1 MALPLM
7 ARQAAAHH
15 PVSYTLWYEHVGGL
29 NSRLSEVLNQRLNE
43 NQPLTE
49 DDTYRLHAHFISAR
63 DVALLERLQRQL
75 YEALDDTAHN
85 ATLAGE
91 QTGLFSQTL
100 EQSRSQMAA
109 AVSLD
114 GIRYL
119 IDGLMTETVRMQTL
133 SLDLSR
139 KLETRAKEVRLLSEQ
154 LERART
160 EAVIDPLSGLNNR
173 RGFERA
179 AEALA
184 GADGLLTGTALLLAD
199 IDHFKQVN
207 DTYGH
212 VMGDKVLAAVAQT
225 FRDNIKGRDVAARI
239 GGEEFAVLLP
249 QTTLEGAKAV
259 AELLRLA
266 VARCRIHGT
275 GHDQHQPGS
284 ITLSVGVAV
293 ARGEESF
300 ESLMHRADRALYT
313 AKHEGRN
320 RVCVAV

>member
-1 MALPLM
+1 MALPFM

-29 NSRLSEVLNQRLNE
+29 NAKLSEVLNQRLNE

-75 YEALDDTAHN
+75 YEALDDTARN
-85 ATLAGE
+85 AALAGE
-91 QTGLFSQTL
+91 HTGVFSQTL

-119 IDGLMTETVRMQTL
+119 IDSLMTETVRMQTL
-133 SLDLSR
+133 SVDLSR
-139 KLETRAKEVRLLSEQ
+139 KLETRAKEVRLLTEQ
-154 LERART
+154 LERAQT

-184 GADGLLTGTALLLAD
+184 GAEGLLTGTALLLAD

-266 VARCRIHGT
+266 VARCRIRGT
-275 GHDQHQPGS
+275 NHDQHQPGS

>member
-15 PVSYTLWYEHVGGL
+15 PASYSLWYEHVGGL
-29 NSRLSEVLNQRLNE
+29 NPPLSEVLNQRLQE
-43 NQPLTE
+43 NNPLTE
-49 DDTYRLHAHFISAR
+49 DDTYRLHARFISAR

-75 YEALDDTAHN
+75 QEAIADTAHN
-85 ATLAGE
+85 AALAGE
-91 QTGLFSQTL
+91 QTGLFGQTL
-100 EQSRSQMAA
+100 ELSRSQIAA

-119 IDGLMTETVRMQTL
+119 IDTLLSETTRMQTL
-133 SLDLSR
+133 SMDLSR
-139 KLETRAKEVRLLSEQ
+139 KLEARANEVRLLNEQ
-154 LERART
+154 LERAQT
-160 EAVIDPLSGLNNR
+160 EAVIDALSGLNNR

-184 GADGLLTGTALLLAD
+184 GPDGLLTGTALLLAD
-199 IDHFKQVN
+199 IDHFKEVN

-212 VMGDKVLAAVAQT
+212 VVGDKVLSAVAQS

-239 GGEEFAVLLP
+239 GGDELAVLLP

-259 AELLRLA
+259 AELLRAA
-266 VARCRIHGT
+266 VARCRIRHPT
-275 GHDQHQPGS
+275 NRDQPGT

-293 ARGEESF
+293 ARSNESF

-313 AKHEGRN
+313 AKHDGRN
-320 RVCVAV
+320 RVFVAI